1 MQKLRYILT
10 SIIIFTGLMSS
21 AQYYHTDF
29 GHNRIQY
36 KNFEWYYYSTNNFEV
51 YYYPGGQEYADE
63 ALDFLEDEF
72 SKITD
77 QLGYAPYTKMK
88 IFIYNSVEDL
98 QQSNIGIGG
107 EVFTIGG
114 KTDFVKLQVE
124 IAHPG
129 TALQFK
135 NELIR
140 KLSDILINDMM
151 YGGSLAEIFQN
162 AYLLT
167 LPEWFIGG
175 ASRYLAYGW
184 SGDMDDYVRDYFGRR
199 KINKLV
205 KIKDEAAELVGQS
218 IWNYIAI
225 KYGKSNIS
233 NILNLTRIIRNEEN
247 SITSTLGI
255 GFKQFLADWQNYY
268 ILQKNEI
275 AVSYKESPEETSI
288 ASFRS
293 ADVKIKSAKTNSN
306 GEYTAYSYNKNGKW
320 SVVVVNL
327 QTGEEKTVVKGGYLV
342 NDQQINYHLPLID
355 WQDNS
360 NIGVIFFKRGFLYLN
375 VYDIETGENT
385 QKPLTKF
392 RQIESFTF
400 NDNGKL
406 AIISG
411 DIDGKNDLFLISMRR
426 NALRRITNDSFD
438 DIDPVFIP
446 GTAAVVFSSNRTVDS
461 LNVKGASLEDV
472 SNNYNIFLYDL
483 DTTSNAYHR
492 LTNTF
497 SVDRKPIA
505 KNQYFIYYLSDQK
518 GITNLYRYSLLDS
531 TFTQVT
537 NFEYSIQDYDVSFD
551 PDQLTYVMLDQGK
564 SRVYHQPDANLENS
578 IFTPQTGRK
587 RLEQARFIA
596 NRLPTKKVTPTPKVP
611 DTKNVFSK
619 LDSLIMPE
627 SFFFEEETDIEKEPL
642 KAEKPEEEDSL
653 LVKEK
658 IVLEKPE
665 TKSEFIDTDN
675 YVFEDEVRTSYKTE
689 SFFSNYRKF
698 EKKSRVVGPVDYAPR
713 FSFNNLITSF
723 AVDPLRGFSTYIET
737 GINDLLENHRLIGG
751 VLASTDFRSGDIFAE
766 YQYLKYWMDF
776 HVRFERQVYLPIVV
790 SEENL
795 IQKYSLNTFEITA
808 AVPLT
813 NTFRLEAAPFVSFT
827 DFRNLQVDAISQ
839 NVVGV
844 DMAQNSN
851 RSYGGFKLG
860 AVYDNTLE
868 KGFNLYQGTRA
879 LVEYKQFLG
888 LSGNVQGFSKLNLD
902 VRHYQKIHRTLTFA
916 SRFFYGRSMG
926 QNKQNYLLGGMQN
939 WLFMQTENQGVND
952 PLRFDNNR
960 DNTDVVFTEFVTN
973 LRGFDFNEIYG
984 NNAVVF
990 NAELRWPLFRYFSN
1004 APISSNFLR
1013 NFQLVG
1019 FYDVGSA
1026 WSGKPPFN
1034 SENSA
1039 LTKEYRI
1046 VDSPFSADLAIFQNP
1061 WLAGYGFGFRT
1072 VLLGYYLKVD
1082 VARPI
1087 QDGTIGD
1094 RRFYFTLG
1102 LDF

>member
-1 MQKLRYILT
+1 MQKVKYILA
-10 SIIIFTGLMSS
+10 SLIILTVLVSN
-21 AQYYHTDF
+21 AQFYHTDF

-63 ALDFLEDEF
+63 ALDFLENEF
-72 SKITD
+72 SEITD

-124 IAHPG
+124 MAHPG
-129 TALQFK
+129 TSIEFK
-135 NELIR
+135 NELVM
-140 KLSDILINDMM
+140 KLSDVLINDMM

-184 SGDMDDYVRDYFGRR
+184 SAEMDDYVRDYLGRR

-255 GFKQFLADWQNYY
+255 GFKQFLSDWQNYY
-268 ILQKNEI
+268 LMQKEEI
-275 AVSYKESPEETSI
+275 EVSYIAPQKDNRI
-288 ASFRS
+288 ASYKS
-293 ADVKIKSAKTNSN
+293 ADVKINAAKTNSD
-306 GEYTAYSYNKNGKW
+306 GTYTAYSYNKNGKW
-320 SVVVVNL
+320 SVNVVNL
-327 QTGEEKTVVKGGYLV
+327 ETNQEQTVVSGGYLV
-342 NDQQINYHLPLID
+342 NDQEINYHLPLLD
-355 WQDNS
+355 WKDNE

-375 VYDIETGENT
+375 VYNIESGERT
-385 QKPLTKF
+385 QKPLTRF

-406 AIISG
+406 VIISG
-411 DIDGKNDLFLISMRR
+411 DVDGKSDLFLISMRR
-426 NALRRITNDSFD
+426 NAVRRITNDSFD

-446 GTAAVVFSSNRTVDS
+446 GTAALVFSSNRTADS
-461 LNVKGASLEDV
+461 LNVKGPSLEEA
-472 SNNYNIFLYDL
+472 SNNYNLFLYDL
-483 DTTSNAYHR
+483 DTTSNSYYR

-518 GITNLYRYSLLDS
+518 GINNLYRYSLLDS

-537 NFEYSIQDYDVSFD
+537 NYQYSIQDYDLSFD
-551 PDQLTYVMLDQGK
+551 PDRLTYIMLDKGK
-564 SRVYHQPDANLENS
+564 SRVYQEANIDLANS

-587 RLEQARFIA
+587 RLEQARFVA
-596 NRLPTKKVTPTPKVP
+596 KRLPKRNIEPQKVAP
-611 DTKNVFSK
+611 DSARVFSK
-619 LDSLIMPE
+619 IDSLILPE
-627 SFFFEEETDIEKEPL
+627 SFFFKDDKKEEVARDDFKE
-642 KAEKPEEEDSL
+642 
-653 LVKEK
+653 VGN
-658 IVLEKPE
+658 
-665 TKSEFIDTDN
+665 FIDTDN
-675 YVFEDEVRTSYKTE
+675 YVFEDEVRSTYRPE
-689 SFFSNYRKF
+689 SFFTSYRKF
-698 EKKSRVVGPVDYAPR
+698 ETKSRVIGPLNYEPR
-713 FSFNNLITSF
+713 FSFNNLITSA
-723 AVDPLRGFSTYIET
+723 AVDPIRGFSIYIET
-737 GINDLLENHRLIGG
+737 SINDILENHRLIGG
-751 VLASTDFRSGDIFAE
+751 VLSSTDFKSGDIFAE

-776 HVRFERQVYLPIVV
+776 HVRFERQVYLPIVEQ
-790 SEENL
+790 EENL

-813 NTFRLEAAPFVSFT
+813 NTFRLEASPFVSFT
-827 DFRNLQVDAISQ
+827 DFRNLQIDAISQ
-839 NVVGV
+839 NASGL
-844 DMAQNSN
+844 DMAPNSG
-851 RSYGGFKLG
+851 RSYGGLKVG
-860 AVYDNTLE
+860 AIYDNTIE
-868 KGFNLYQGTRA
+868 KGFNIYHGTRA
-879 LVEYKQFLG
+879 LVEYKQLVG
-888 LSGNVQGFSKLNLD
+888 LSGNVQGFSKFNLD
-902 VRHYQKIHRTLTFA
+902 VRHYQKVHRTLTLA
-916 SRFFYGRSMG
+916 SRLFYGRSMG

-939 WLFMQTENQGVND
+939 WIFNQVEDQGEND
-952 PLRFDNNR
+952 PLSFENDR

-973 LRGFDFNEIYG
+973 LRGFDFNEVYG
-984 NNAVVF
+984 NNALVF
-990 NAELRWPLFRYFSN
+990 NAELRWPIFRYFSN
-1004 APISSNFLR
+1004 GPISSNFLR

-1019 FYDVGSA
+1019 FYDLGTA
-1026 WSGKPPFN
+1026 WSGKAPFN

-1039 LTKEYRI
+1039 LTKEYR
-1046 VDSPFSADLAIFQNP
+1046 VEGSTFSADLAVFQNP
-1061 WLAGYGFGFRT
+1061 WLAGYGFGLRT
-1072 VLLGYYLKVD
+1072 VLMGYYLKVD
-1082 VARPI
+1082 LARPI
-1087 QDGTIGD
+1087 QDGKIGD
-1094 RRFYFTLG
+1094 TRFYFTLG